1 MLNLRTPRK
10 TLVAAAIT
18 ATLLTATAAQSAPY
32 LAASGQGGTSA
43 AAAAAFN
50 AANPGNALNR
60 QNRGNGG
67 NANNDN
73 PNDQGNKCDEGS
85 LPGFEN
91 CTWQGSPSIMK
102 FNFVGGTW
110 DVNPDEAG
118 PGWDTNPGDG
128 PTLTDIN
135 PDPLFVTYALNG
147 FTVTFSNTAAQPRSV
162 SWTYDNSGS
171 LVTYWHVKYGGQDQW
186 RIFGDGTPVS
196 FGSWTDTE
204 FQQSISHITFFDSGV
219 PVPEPGSLALLALG
233 LAGLGVSRRRRAA

>member
-10 TLVAAAIT
+10 ALVAAAIT

-32 LAASGQGGTSA
+32 LAASGPGGTSA
-43 AAAAAFN
+43 GAAAAFN

-60 QNRGNGG
+60 QNRGNRG

-73 PNDQGNKCDEGS
+73 PGNPGNKCDEGS
-85 LPGFEN
+85 GSGFEE
-91 CTWQGSPSIMK
+91 CTWMGSPSIIK
-102 FNFVGGTW
+102 FNFGGTW
-110 DVNPDEAG
+110 DVNAAEAG
-118 PGWDTNPGDG
+118 PGWDVDPDDG

-135 PDPLFVTYALNG
+135 PDPLLVTYALNG

-196 FGSWTDTE
+196 SGSWAE
-204 FQQSISHITFFDSGV
+204 GEIQQSISHITFFDSGV

-233 LAGLGVSRRRRAA
+233 LAGLGVSRRRWAA